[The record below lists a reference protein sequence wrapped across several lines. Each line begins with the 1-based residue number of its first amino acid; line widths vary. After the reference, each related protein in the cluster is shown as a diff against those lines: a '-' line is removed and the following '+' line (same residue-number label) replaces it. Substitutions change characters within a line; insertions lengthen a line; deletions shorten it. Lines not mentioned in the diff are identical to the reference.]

1 MIKSI
6 LFFIVVAT
14 ISALL
19 VELFLSLSL
28 LHKKKVLKWLAFS
41 FACGIMS
48 LLFIFMIVFIF

>member
-1 MIKSI
+1 MIKSFA
-6 LFFIVVAT
+6 FFVVVAT
-14 ISALL
+14 LFALL

-48 LLFIFMIVFIF
+48 LLFIFMIAFIF